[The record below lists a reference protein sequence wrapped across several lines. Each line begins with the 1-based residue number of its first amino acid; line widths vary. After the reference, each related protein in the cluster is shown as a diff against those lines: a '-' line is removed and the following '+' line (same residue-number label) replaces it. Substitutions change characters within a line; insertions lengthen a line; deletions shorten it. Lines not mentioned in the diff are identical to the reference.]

1 MNDRSGLSRGDRN
14 RNDRLVRLRGL
25 LPAANAIVG
34 VDLAD
39 RTQAAVVTTMIR
51 GCWRG
56 AGCRA
61 GRGSWVSCWTG
72 QCGRRGRRGSPR

>member
-1 MNDRSGLSRGDRN
+1 
-14 RNDRLVRLRGL
+14 

-39 RTQAAVVTTMIR
+39 RTQAAVVTDHDSR
-51 GCWRG
+51 VLAG

-61 GRGSWVSCWTG
+61 GRGSSASCWTG
-72 QCGRRGRRGSPR
+72 RCGRRGRRGSPR

>member
-1 MNDRSGLSRGDRN
+1 MNDRSGLCRGDRN

-39 RTQAAVVTTMIR
+39 RTQAAVVTDHDSR
-51 GCWRG
+51 VLARRRVNRPESPGGC
-56 AGCRA
+56 
-61 GRGSWVSCWTG
+61 
-72 QCGRRGRRGSPR
+72 